1 MADEISMGS
10 SFGTFEEQDKILV
23 ALSGGVDSSVCIR
36 ILRDQGFD
44 VQAVAIRFSLAH
56 DAAVE
61 AARAVARQMSVPLTV
76 EDCTEA
82 FEREVIAPF
91 CAQYCAGRTPNPCVL
106 CNPGVKFAALARVA
120 DRLGIHFIATGHYA
134 RVEQEDGFYYVRAA
148 LSAERD
154 QSYMLYGLS
163 QEILSRLCLPVGEFE
178 KEDIRA
184 MATEAGLVSADAPDS
199 QEICFIPDG
208 DYAAYIAA
216 RGGVPLQGHFIGPDG
231 EDLGA
236 HQGVWHYTVGQ
247 RRGLNIA
254 YGSPLFVRRIRPDG
268 NIELARGGDEFFTGI
283 VLTDAAR
290 TDGKPFAPGQRYG
303 VKVRSRA
310 AAAPC
315 AVQSAEN
322 GLLTLR
328 FDEPQR
334 APAPGQAAVLYDGEL
349 VRGGGKIAEMLEEA
363 PETRPCRS

>member
-1 MADEISMGS
+1 MADEISAGN
-10 SFGTFEEQDKILV
+10 SFGTFETQDKVLV
-23 ALSGGVDSSVCIR
+23 ALSGGVDSSACIQ
-36 ILRDQGFD
+36 ILRDQGFN
-44 VQAVAIRFSLAH
+44 VQAVVIRFSPAH
-56 DAAVE
+56 DAAVKAAE
-61 AARAVARQMSVPLTV
+61 AIAQQMNVPLTV
-76 EDCTEA
+76 EDCTEQ
-82 FEREVIAPF
+82 FEHEVIEPF

-106 CNPGVKFAALARVA
+106 CNPRVKFAVLARVA
-120 DRLGIHFIATGHYA
+120 DRLGIHFLATGHYA
-134 RVEQEDGFYYVRAA
+134 RIAEEDGFYYVRTA
-148 LSAERD
+148 LSAGRD

-163 QEILSRLCLPVGEFE
+163 QEILARLCLPVGEFE

-184 MATEAGLVSADAPDS
+184 MAAEAGLLSANTPDS

-216 RGGVPLQGHFIGPDG
+216 RGSAPLSGRFIGPDG

-236 HQGVWHYTVGQ
+236 HKGVWHYTVGQ
-247 RRGLNIA
+247 RKGLNIA
-254 YGSPLFVRRIRPDG
+254 YGTPLFVRRIRPDG
-268 NIELARGGDEFFTGI
+268 NIELARGGGEFFTGI
-283 VLTDAAR
+283 VLKDAVR
-290 TDGKPFAPGQRYG
+290 TDGKALLPGQRYG

-315 AVQSAEN
+315 EVQWNEN

-349 VRGGGKIAEMLEEA
+349 VRGGGVICEMLEE
-363 PETRPCRS
+363 